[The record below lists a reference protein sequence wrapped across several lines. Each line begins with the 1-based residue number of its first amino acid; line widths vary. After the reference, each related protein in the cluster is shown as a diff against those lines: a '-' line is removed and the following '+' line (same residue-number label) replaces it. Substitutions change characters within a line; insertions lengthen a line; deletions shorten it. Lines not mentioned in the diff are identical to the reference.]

1 MFPHHGCHNLP
12 TRIWIIHPVL
22 AMFSSLNS
30 DPSKLT
36 LTFGQGGGFQFRCF
50 MASLG
55 QPGGFGGME
64 QT

>member
-1 MFPHHGCHNLP
+1 MDAITYPLES
-12 TRIWIIHPVL
+12 RIIHPVP

-36 LTFGQGGGFQFRCF
+36 LTFDQGGGFQFRCF

>member
-12 TRIWIIHPVL
+12 TRISDNTSSTCHVF
-22 AMFSSLNS
+22 FSNS

-55 QPGGFGGME
+55 QSGGFGGME